1 MIINNNIF
9 FNLTAFCD
17 FNTDLTVA
25 IYWFII
31 KKIIVYAQKVN
42 IKQTSVSNEE
52 IKAVVNDNVYF
63 LQKPRAKSDNS

>member
-1 MIINNNIF
+1 M
-9 FNLTAFCD
+9 
-17 FNTDLTVA
+17 
-25 IYWFII
+25 I